1 MLSKLTIAQKVYL
14 LGFCQLVAMA
24 ILGGFAL
31 YQMNKIG
38 NELIDIAEEDIPL
51 TKKLTLVTEH
61 QLEQAIYFER
71 ALIKAIRV
79 DQGLENKQTF
89 EQAKVKVHDLTVKVE
104 KEIIEV
110 EAFIEQAIPLLHSD
124 LAKQEFT
131 QLLADLKKVE
141 ASYSTLISE
150 VDQVMD
156 YGSNGDIEKM
166 LKVSHQVEA
175 HEDEL
180 DQALISILDRVQDF
194 TLNSALQAEADEKA
208 AIKWMTIIAV
218 IALIIGIALPILV
231 TRSIRSPILNLIE
244 RLDQVANGDGDLTVK
259 LETHSRDETG
269 TVARSFNKFL
279 SVLSSMIVQIN
290 SKAEELQNSS
300 SMTST
305 SLQKT
310 LQNVEKQRLDI
321 EQVATAINQM
331 NMTTQEVANNTANAS
346 SVTDQVKKNVLEG
359 HKEAIA
365 TQQVIQELANEVTSS
380 SDVIE
385 NLVSET
391 NNIGQ
396 VLESIQGI
404 AEQTNLLALN
414 AAIEAARAGE
424 TGRGFAVVADE
435 VRSLAKRTQDA
446 TVDIQQLVER
456 LQSEAKNAVTS
467 MKKGTD
473 TAQLCLSKSSESA
486 NTFSLAAES
495 VNQIAD
501 LNLQI
506 AAAAEQQSTVTQD
519 LDNNL
524 ISIKTLAD
532 ETALETKQ
540 SAIASE
546 TIAQNAVHLHQ
557 NISKF
562 RC

>member
-14 LGFCQLVAMA
+14 LGFCQLLAMA

-51 TKKLTLVTEH
+51 TKKLTVVTEH
-61 QLEQAIYFER
+61 QLEQAILFER
-71 ALIKAIRV
+71 ALLKAIRV
-79 DQGLENKQTF
+79 DQGMESKQTF
-89 EQAKVKVHDLTVKVE
+89 EKAKDKVHDLTVQVQE
-104 KEIIEV
+104 EIIEI
-110 EAFIEQAIPLLHSD
+110 ESFIEHAIPLLHSEK
-124 LAKQEFT
+124 AKQEFA

-141 ASYSTLISE
+141 ASYSTLTGE

-156 YGSNGDIEKM
+156 YGLNGDIEKM
-166 LKVSHQVEA
+166 LKISHKVEA

-180 DQALISILDRVQDF
+180 DKALIAILDRVQDF
-194 TLNSALQAEADEKA
+194 TLKSALQAEQDEKE
-208 AIKWMTIIAV
+208 AIKWMTIIAAISLV
-218 IALIIGIALPILV
+218 VGIILPLLV

-244 RLDQVANGDGDLTVK
+244 RLEQVASGDGDLTVK
-259 LETHSRDETG
+259 LETSSNDETS

-279 SVLSSMIVQIN
+279 GVLSSMISQIN
-290 SKAEELQNSS
+290 SKAEELQSS
-300 SMTST
+300 SNLTSS
-305 SLQKT
+305 SLQRT
-310 LQNVEKQRLDI
+310 LQNVEKQRIDI

-331 NMTTQEVANNTANAS
+331 NMTTQEVANSTANAS

-359 HKEAIA
+359 HREALA
-365 TQQVIQELANEVTSS
+365 TQEVIQELANEVTSS
-380 SDVIE
+380 SGVIE

-396 VLESIQGI
+396 VLDSIQGI

-435 VRSLAKRTQDA
+435 VRSLAKRTQEA
-446 TVDIQQLVER
+446 TIDIQQLVER

-473 TAQLCLSKSSESA
+473 TAELCLSKSSESA

-532 ETALETKQ
+532 ETAEDTKQ
-540 SAIASE
+540 SAVTSEAIAK
-546 TIAQNAVHLHQ
+546 NAVDLH
-557 NISKF
+557 NNLRKF

>member
-14 LGFCQLVAMA
+14 LGFCQLLAMA

-51 TKKLTLVTEH
+51 TKKLTVVTEH
-61 QLEQAIYFER
+61 QLEQAILFER
-71 ALIKAIRV
+71 ALVKAIRV
-79 DQGLENKQTF
+79 DQGMESKQAF
-89 EQAKVKVHDLTVKVE
+89 EKAKDKVHDLTVQVQE
-104 KEIIEV
+104 EIIEI
-110 EAFIEQAIPLLHSD
+110 ESFIEHAIPLLHSEK
-124 LAKQEFT
+124 AKQEFA

-141 ASYSTLISE
+141 ASYSTLTVE
-150 VDQVMD
+150 VDQVME
-156 YGSNGDIEKM
+156 YGLNGDIEKM
-166 LKVSHQVEA
+166 LKISHKVEA

-180 DQALISILDRVQDF
+180 DTALIAILDRVQNF
-194 TLNSALQAEADEKA
+194 TLKSALQAEQDEKE
-208 AIKWMTIIAV
+208 AIKWMTIIAAISLV
-218 IALIIGIALPILV
+218 VGIILPLLV
-231 TRSIRSPILNLIE
+231 TRSIRSPLLNLIE
-244 RLDQVANGDGDLTVK
+244 RLDQVASGDGDLSVK
-259 LETHSRDETG
+259 LETSANDETS

-279 SVLSSMIVQIN
+279 GVLSSMIAQIN
-290 SKAEELQNSS
+290 SKAEELQSS
-300 SMTST
+300 SSLTSS
-305 SLQKT
+305 SLQRT
-310 LQNVEKQRLDI
+310 LQNVEKQRIDI

-331 NMTTQEVANNTANAS
+331 NMTTQEVANSTANAS

-359 HKEAIA
+359 HREALA
-365 TQQVIQELANEVTSS
+365 TQEVIQELANEVTSS
-380 SDVIE
+380 SGVIE

-396 VLESIQGI
+396 VLDSIQGI

-435 VRSLAKRTQDA
+435 VRSLAKRTQEA
-446 TVDIQQLVER
+446 TIDIQQLVER

-473 TAQLCLSKSSESA
+473 TAELCLSKSSESA

-532 ETALETKQ
+532 ETAEDTKQ
-540 SAIASE
+540 SAVASE
-546 TIAQNAVHLHQ
+546 AIAQNAVDLH
-557 NISKF
+557 NNLRKF

>member
-150 VDQVMD
+150 VDQVMN

>member
-1 MLSKLTIAQKVYL
+1 
-14 LGFCQLVAMA
+14 
-24 ILGGFAL
+24 
-31 YQMNKIG
+31 
-38 NELIDIAEEDIPL
+38 
-51 TKKLTLVTEH
+51 
-61 QLEQAIYFER
+61 
-71 ALIKAIRV
+71 
-79 DQGLENKQTF
+79 
-89 EQAKVKVHDLTVKVE
+89 
-104 KEIIEV
+104 
-110 EAFIEQAIPLLHSD
+110 
-124 LAKQEFT
+124 
-131 QLLADLKKVE
+131 
-141 ASYSTLISE
+141 
-150 VDQVMD
+150 
-156 YGSNGDIEKM
+156 M

-194 TLNSALQAEADEKA
+194 TLNSALQVEADEKKA

-290 SKAEELQNSS
+290 SKSRRAAKLIFHDLNIIAK
-300 SMTST
+300 
-305 SLQKT
+305 KT
-310 LQNVEKQRLDI
+310 LQNVEKKQRLDI

-456 LQSEAKNAVTS
+456 LQSEAK
-467 MKKGTD
+467 KCCD
-473 TAQLCLSKSSESA
+473 QHE
-486 NTFSLAAES
+486 ER
-495 VNQIAD
+495 
-501 LNLQI
+501 
-506 AAAAEQQSTVTQD
+506 
-519 LDNNL
+519 
-524 ISIKTLAD
+524 
-532 ETALETKQ
+532 
-540 SAIASE
+540 
-546 TIAQNAVHLHQ
+546 H
-557 NISKF
+557 
-562 RC
+562 

>member
-79 DQGLENKQTF
+79 DQGLENKQAF

-131 QLLADLKKVE
+131 QLLADLKIVE